1 MFRLNNRQLH
11 IIIVFLIVSAM
22 LLGTLLVVR
31 KDSSIFMR
39 GKVSGLDSF
48 SDGWIASYET
58 LDDAKWR
65 KYGETEDDT
74 KKKNITEV
82 LNLPNSFAVKANNYV
97 SLSHKLPDFSDDK
110 QYMVFYS
117 KNQYIMITVNK
128 EVIYE
133 TDEADLEFPFHV
145 VPVDYQYRNSTV
157 TIKVKN
163 EKKDNVTFDEIRI
176 GNYTELLSAAIK
188 ENGWFVFYG
197 LFLVIL
203 SIAVFVTSYS
213 IKTDITKK
221 YMLNYIGGE
230 AVVAGLLFIV
240 ESTLFR
246 TLIRWELIN
255 YFLRSAL
262 IIIVSVMHL
271 LVIRSL
277 IRKTRILPVFD
288 IGAVFYSIEFISVV
302 IFAWFRLIS
311 IDLVYLITIILAVSG
326 LIIYTMLI
334 GSVSYDYRQ
343 RQERPVFISNLILV
357 CGVIFEMIIYITH
370 ADNIASGIPIITG
383 SLIYFVILVVY
394 GIRNALFIDT
404 PKDNPEDTEKIVRQ
418 QVIESLNPNLLFAS
432 FQTLQSLIKNGSEN
446 STKMIYYIS
455 VYVMN
460 NLKAMSNRG
469 EIIPFNEEL
478 EHIMAYL
485 NLQRTRNNKFSFVL
499 ESKVKDFKIPRNT
512 IEPLVENAV
521 KYGIAGKNNTGNVV
535 LRSYTR
541 EDGYAIQIIDNGI
554 GFDDKNLKKA
564 SPTSIKSLFELL
576 EVKCQAKT
584 EIISKEGKGTVI
596 TIILPMIENELL

>member
-163 EKKDNVTFDEIRI
+163 EKNDNVTFDEIRI

-197 LFLVIL
+197 LFLIIL
-203 SIAVFVTSYS
+203 SLAVFVISYS

-230 AVVAGLLFIV
+230 AVFAGLLFIV

-246 TLIRWELIN
+246 ILIRWELIN

-262 IIIVSVMHL
+262 IIIVSVIHL

-277 IRKTRILPVFD
+277 IKKTRILPVFD
-288 IGAVFYSIEFISVV
+288 IGAVFYGIEFISVV

-343 RQERPVFISNLILV
+343 RQERPVFISNIILV

-418 QVIESLNPNLLFAS
+418 QVIESFNPNLLFAS

-460 NLKAMSNRG
+460 NLKAISSRG
-469 EIIPFNEEL
+469 EIIPFNDEL

-485 NLQRTRNNKFSFVL
+485 NLQRTRNNRFSFVL

-554 GFDDKNLKKA
+554 GFDDKNLKKT

-576 EVKCQAKT
+576 EDKCQAKT

>member
-65 KYGETEDDT
+65 KYGETEDNS
-74 KKKNITEV
+74 KKKIITEV

-203 SIAVFVTSYS
+203 SIAVFVISYS

-277 IRKTRILPVFD
+277 IKKTRILPVFD

-357 CGVIFEMIIYITH
+357 CGVIFEMIIYITN
-370 ADNIASGIPIITG
+370 ADNLASGIPIITG

-404 PKDNPEDTEKIVRQ
+404 PKDNPDDTEKIVRQ
-418 QVIESLNPNLLFAS
+418 QVIESFNPNLLFAS

-554 GFDDKNLKKA
+554 GFDDKNLKKT

>member
-58 LDDAKWR
+58 LDDSKWR
-65 KYGETEDDT
+65 KYGETEDNS
-74 KKKNITEV
+74 KKKIITEV

-163 EKKDNVTFDEIRI
+163 EKNDNVKFDEIRI

-197 LFLVIL
+197 LFLIIL
-203 SIAVFVTSYS
+203 SIAVFVISYS

-240 ESTLFR
+240 ESKLFR

-277 IRKTRILPVFD
+277 IKKTRILPVFD

-311 IDLVYLITIILAVSG
+311 INLVYLITIILAVSG

-418 QVIESLNPNLLFAS
+418 QVIESFNPNLLFAS

-460 NLKAMSNRG
+460 NLKAISSRG
-469 EIIPFNEEL
+469 EIIPFNDEL

-485 NLQRTRNNKFSFVL
+485 NLQRTRNNRFSFVL

-521 KYGIAGKNNTGNVV
+521 KYGIA
-535 LRSYTR
+535 
-541 EDGYAIQIIDNGI
+541 
-554 GFDDKNLKKA
+554 
-564 SPTSIKSLFELL
+564 
-576 EVKCQAKT
+576 
-584 EIISKEGKGTVI
+584 
-596 TIILPMIENELL
+596 

>member
-65 KYGETEDDT
+65 KYGETEDNS
-74 KKKNITEV
+74 KKKIITEV

-176 GNYTELLSAAIK
+176 GNYTELLAAAIK

-197 LFLVIL
+197 LFLIIL
-203 SIAVFVTSYS
+203 SIAVFVISYS

-277 IRKTRILPVFD
+277 IKKTRILPVFD

-357 CGVIFEMIIYITH
+357 CGVIFEMIIYITN
-370 ADNIASGIPIITG
+370 ADNLASGIPIITG

-404 PKDNPEDTEKIVRQ
+404 PKDNPDDTEKIVRQ
-418 QVIESLNPNLLFAS
+418 QVIESFNPNLLFAS

-554 GFDDKNLKKA
+554 GFDDKNLKKT

>member
-58 LDDAKWR
+58 LDDSKWR
-65 KYGETEDDT
+65 KYGETENNS
-74 KKKNITEV
+74 KKKIITEV

-163 EKKDNVTFDEIRI
+163 EKNDNVTFDEIRI
-176 GNYTELLSAAIK
+176 GNYTELLSFAFK

-203 SIAVFVTSYS
+203 SIAVFVISYS

-277 IRKTRILPVFD
+277 IKKTRILPVFD

-311 IDLVYLITIILAVSG
+311 INLVYLITIILAVSG

-357 CGVIFEMIIYITH
+357 CGVIFEMII
-370 ADNIASGIPIITG
+370 IP
-383 SLIYFVILVVY
+383 YNYRF
-394 GIRNALFIDT
+394 
-404 PKDNPEDTEKIVRQ
+404 
-418 QVIESLNPNLLFAS
+418 
-432 FQTLQSLIKNGSEN
+432 
-446 STKMIYYIS
+446 
-455 VYVMN
+455 
-460 NLKAMSNRG
+460 
-469 EIIPFNEEL
+469 
-478 EHIMAYL
+478 
-485 NLQRTRNNKFSFVL
+485 
-499 ESKVKDFKIPRNT
+499 
-512 IEPLVENAV
+512 
-521 KYGIAGKNNTGNVV
+521 
-535 LRSYTR
+535 
-541 EDGYAIQIIDNGI
+541 
-554 GFDDKNLKKA
+554 
-564 SPTSIKSLFELL
+564 
-576 EVKCQAKT
+576 
-584 EIISKEGKGTVI
+584 
-596 TIILPMIENELL
+596 